1 MRVLPQIRARFPKGQ
16 AIPADLDTAHIYL
29 ANADAQTGFQQSVEA
44 NAKII
49 SELEGQT
56 EKLVTR
62 ETVNGALVITNRLT
76 PQGQAFYDAPLPA
89 TQLIYGGGG
98 TDVPAMSPDAA
109 VTVEPVLVTGPPGTQ
124 SGFDLSAPDA
134 ADANA
139 DIELDEVK
147 PTLSANAT
155 RRARALNTA
164 EAITA
169 ELSERGLRVY
179 PLRSDLPALPR
190 AFLREER
197 PILDNMN
204 AISKA
209 IANRVEL
216 PESVRNM
223 AVAVALN
230 RAKGIERATELTTG
244 ALTVN
249 EIAIVTDRAH
259 LAADAWAALRE
270 LPQTEE
276 ADHRVIVQTLALR
289 LVAAIREKFEDVRD
303 DDQPNEKA
311 INQYARD
318 AAFWVV
324 PKQADLL
331 AEQLQDEIAKQ
342 SKIVESGPLPDAM
355 LFPEDLLLAHSN
367 KNIYGVL
374 PPTKDLI
381 DKSKNSLF
389 IDSEA
394 WFTDLSYPLLGSAR
408 FVTSP
413 YDESSKLNGFE
424 RQFAEALDRAPFVHW
439 WHRNAD
445 RKPHCVAIVRAD
457 HKHYFYPDFVVCMAH
472 SAGDDALLRLI
483 ETKDNTKDAAR
494 KARHTPQRYGSVL
507 FITQDGQRIK
517 IINRDGSLGDIVDT
531 DDLATVQDWLRQ
543 TRPTV

>member
-1 MRVLPQIRARFPKGQ
+1 ML
-16 AIPADLDTAHIYL
+16 
-29 ANADAQTGFQQSVEA
+29 
-44 NAKII
+44 
-49 SELEGQT
+49 
-56 EKLVTR
+56 
-62 ETVNGALVITNRLT
+62 
-76 PQGQAFYDAPLPA
+76 
-89 TQLIYGGGG
+89 
-98 TDVPAMSPDAA
+98 
-109 VTVEPVLVTGPPGTQ
+109 
-124 SGFDLSAPDA
+124 
-134 ADANA
+134 
-139 DIELDEVK
+139 
-147 PTLSANAT
+147 
-155 RRARALNTA
+155 
-164 EAITA
+164 
-169 ELSERGLRVY
+169 
-179 PLRSDLPALPR
+179 
-190 AFLREER
+190 
-197 PILDNMN
+197 
-204 AISKA
+204 
-209 IANRVEL
+209 
-216 PESVRNM
+216 
-223 AVAVALN
+223 
-230 RAKGIERATELTTG
+230 
-244 ALTVN
+244 
-249 EIAIVTDRAH
+249 
-259 LAADAWAALRE
+259 
-270 LPQTEE
+270 
-276 ADHRVIVQTLALR
+276 
-289 LVAAIREKFEDVRD
+289 
-303 DDQPNEKA
+303 
-311 INQYARD
+311 
-318 AAFWVV
+318 
-324 PKQADLL
+324 KQADLL